1 MRSEELVIGVFKVL
15 RASCINTI
23 LTDFVYYFV

>member
-23 LTDFVYYFV
+23 LTDFVYFV